1 MKCEN
6 KFVGFMGAIKW
17 WHLKEICVIIMLMD
31 CCKAMGFDNLIT
43 NKENVVGFLK
53 NGKKNGKTW
62 KWNLVFVYLLLS
74 FS

>member
-1 MKCEN
+1 
-6 KFVGFMGAIKW
+6 
-17 WHLKEICVIIMLMD
+17 
-31 CCKAMGFDNLIT
+31 MGFDNLIT